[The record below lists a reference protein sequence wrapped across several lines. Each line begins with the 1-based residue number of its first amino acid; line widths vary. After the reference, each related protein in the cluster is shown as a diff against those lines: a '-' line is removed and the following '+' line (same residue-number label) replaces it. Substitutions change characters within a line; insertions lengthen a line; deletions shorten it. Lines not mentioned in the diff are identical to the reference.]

1 MGIRVPRITVNADF
15 GDDTA
20 FGDLSL
26 LSVGYGLH
34 QAWVYAVM
42 FGTPTIF
49 GTQTYVTGMYGSHA
63 SLPFLVSIVVFGLC
77 LLFAG
82 ITDQR
87 LLRTYISKK
96 TLAAGAALM
105 SAGTLLLLATPVISG
120 PALEA
125 VSGVMTGIGSAI
137 LILFWG
143 VAFARCDSASIVLN
157 SSIAIS
163 IAIGVYAIGLHYGPF
178 PIAGI
183 LAGIIPLLELAIL
196 WNKTP
201 APYSERNEVPIFKPL
216 PVNHAKFFLRFGIP
230 VFVFGVALGTLRQTS
245 IQYIVPASNVG
256 DQIAMLLAA
265 GFASVVIL
273 VTIVALG
280 GGDKWSRYFR
290 PLVPFIAVTLFFLPL
305 SEMSD
310 NTFAT
315 MFLVTG
321 YLCFEALMWIFFGE
335 LAQRFRL
342 SPIYVFG
349 LGRGMLALAGL
360 AGSLFPIVAANWV
373 HLLPFGEQGVIV
385 IVLLIMVVAYALLP
399 REREIEAI
407 VAPCPLVKAVS
418 LELSDR
424 VRPLGHAAAAGEG
437 AAAPAQPE
445 SATVA
450 TNAPHP
456 TPRSRPHPNRPRGAP
471 LRCWNSAARDEQ
483 TRAKSEKE
491 AAASARS
498 ARQWPTPTCFPG
510 ARRRSCSSWRRGTT
524 PHTSRKS
531 STFRKAPRKPTSATS
546 TRRRTSTA
554 SRSSCAS
561 SSLRIPPNS
570 ELAPRRLQRAAS
582 AAARKSRVPCTT
594 WVTLRRR
601 VLTIPTRSRGCTAF
615 RPSPPCSSR
624 RKFRLTLAP
633 TETPGAFAL
642 SQLHDIPYSYV
653 VNTSRKRFSRALLQ
667 IFRPCGNA
675 PNSRDVPTRLFSAP
689 QKRAHYRD
697 ESANTS
703 TRENAC
709 RACHEVEKLTST
721 GRISVSGTQPTV
733 GARPRGRNTSP
744 HHGAT
749 SARTRPLLRAAPVS
763 LSSAPS
769 SCSRFP
775 IVHALA

>member
-1 MGIRVPRITVNADF
+1 MGIRVPRITINADF
-15 GDDTA
+15 GDDA
-20 FGDLSL
+20 ALGDLSL

-34 QAWVYAVM
+34 QAWVYAAM
-42 FGTPTIF
+42 FGTSSIF
-49 GTQTYVTGMYGSHA
+49 GTQTYITGMYGSHA
-63 SLPFLVSIVVFGLC
+63 SLPFLISIVVFGLC

-96 TLAAGAALM
+96 TLVAGSLLM
-105 SAGTLLLLATPVISG
+105 SAGTLLLLSPPTINGPVLEAISG
-120 PALEA
+120 I
-125 VSGVMTGIGSAI
+125 STGIGSAI

-163 IAIGVYAIGLHYGPF
+163 IGIGVYAIGLHYGPF
-178 PIAGI
+178 PLAGI
-183 LAGIIPLLELAIL
+183 LTGIIPLLELAIL

-290 PLVPFIAVTLFFLPL
+290 PLIPFIAITLFFLPL

-310 NTFAT
+310 GTFAT
-315 MFLVTG
+315 MFLMMG

-385 IVLLIMVVAYALLP
+385 VVLLIMVVAYALLP

-418 LELSDR
+418 LELNDR
-424 VRPLGHAAAAGEG
+424 VRPLGASNTSADDG
-437 AAAPAQPE
+437 ASSTEPENAPA
-445 SATVA
+445 T
-450 TNAPHP
+450 APAPSIKAP
-456 TPRSRPHPNRPRGAP
+456 T
-471 LRCWNSAARDEQ
+471 
-483 TRAKSEKE
+483 
-491 AAASARS
+491 
-498 ARQWPTPTCFPG
+498 WPATPT
-510 ARRRSCSSWRRGTT
+510 RT
-524 PHTSRKS
+524 P
-531 STFRKAPRKPTSATS
+531 
-546 TRRRTSTA
+546 
-554 SRSSCAS
+554 
-561 SSLRIPPNS
+561 SLL
-570 ELAPRRLQRAAS
+570 E
-582 AAARKSRVPCTT
+582 
-594 WVTLRRR
+594 
-601 VLTIPTRSRGCTAF
+601 
-615 RPSPPCSSR
+615 
-624 RKFRLTLAP
+624 
-633 TETPGAFAL
+633 
-642 SQLHDIPYSYV
+642 
-653 VNTSRKRFSRALLQ
+653 
-667 IFRPCGNA
+667 
-675 PNSRDVPTRLFSAP
+675 
-689 QKRAHYRD
+689 
-697 ESANTS
+697 
-703 TRENAC
+703 
-709 RACHEVEKLTST
+709 
-721 GRISVSGTQPTV
+721 
-733 GARPRGRNTSP
+733 
-744 HHGAT
+744 
-749 SARTRPLLRAAPVS
+749 
-763 LSSAPS
+763 LSSAPRAEES
-769 SCSRFP
+769 EERRGGGRFRAKCETVANTYLLSRRETEIMFFLAKGHNAAYLQEKLY
-775 IVHALA
+775 ISEGTAKTHIRHVYKKTNVHSQQELMRLVELADPAE

>member
-143 VAFARCDSASIVLN
+143 VAFARCDSAFPSKAELVHRHLHRHRGVRHRPALRRSPSPA
-157 SSIAIS
+157 SSRAS
-163 IAIGVYAIGLHYGPF
+163 SRCWSSPSL
-178 PIAGI
+178 
-183 LAGIIPLLELAIL
+183 
-196 WNKTP
+196 NKTP
-201 APYSERNEVPIFKPL
+201 APYSGANEVPIFKPL

-315 MFLVTG
+315 MFLVMG

-418 LELSDR
+418 LESDTACGR
-424 VRPLGHAAAAGEG
+424 AGKRTRLAREPPRPRNLETTRRQRPTRLHL
-437 AAAPAQPE
+437 
-445 SATVA
+445 
-450 TNAPHP
+450 
-456 TPRSRPHPNRPRGAP
+456 TPRSRPNPNRPRGAP
-471 LRCWNSAARDEQ
+471 LRCWNSAAHAEQ
-483 TRAKSEKE
+483 TRAKSERE

-498 ARQWPTPTCFPG
+498 ARRLPTPTCFPG
-510 ARRRSCSSWRRGTT
+510 ARRRSCSFWRRGTT
-524 PHTSRKS
+524 PRTSRKS
-531 STFRKAPRKPTSATS
+531 STSRKAPRKPTSATS

-582 AAARKSRVPCTT
+582 ATARKSRVPCTNLVVDPQARSHDLDT
-594 WVTLRRR
+594 LARLHGVPLRRR
-601 VLTIPTRSRGCTAF
+601 AVRDARFASPQLPLKRQAPSRSHNRTT
-615 RPSPPCSSR
+615 S
-624 RKFRLTLAP
+624 LAA
-633 TETPGAFAL
+633 TP
-642 SQLHDIPYSYV
+642 
-653 VNTSRKRFSRALLQ
+653 
-667 IFRPCGNA
+667 
-675 PNSRDVPTRLFSAP
+675 
-689 QKRAHYRD
+689 
-697 ESANTS
+697 S
-703 TRENAC
+703 TR
-709 RACHEVEKLTST
+709 
-721 GRISVSGTQPTV
+721 
-733 GARPRGRNTSP
+733 ARNGFRGRFCKFFDLV
-744 HHGAT
+744 AT
-749 SARTRPLLRAAPVS
+749 PLIHEM
-763 LSSAPS
+763 
-769 SCSRFP
+769 F
-775 IVHALA
+775 

>member
-315 MFLVTG
+315 MFLVMG

-424 VRPLGHAAAAGEG
+424 VRPLGQAGSAGE
-437 AAAPAQPE
+437 E
-445 SATVA
+445 
-450 TNAPHP
+450 N
-456 TPRSRPHPNRPRGAP
+456 PNRPRGAP
-471 LRCWNSAARDEQ
+471 LRCWNSAAHAEQ
-483 TRAKSEKE
+483 TRAKSERE

-498 ARQWPTPTCFPG
+498 ARRLPTPTCFPG
-510 ARRRSCSSWRRGTT
+510 ARRRSCSFWRRGTT
-524 PHTSRKS
+524 PRTSRKS
-531 STFRKAPRKPTSATS
+531 STSRKAPRKPTSATS

-582 AAARKSRVPCTT
+582 ATARKSRVPCTNLVVDPQARSHDLDT
-594 WVTLRRR
+594 LARLHGVPLRRR
-601 VLTIPTRSRGCTAF
+601 AVRDARFASPQLPLKRQAPSRSHNRTT
-615 RPSPPCSSR
+615 S
-624 RKFRLTLAP
+624 LAA
-633 TETPGAFAL
+633 TP
-642 SQLHDIPYSYV
+642 
-653 VNTSRKRFSRALLQ
+653 
-667 IFRPCGNA
+667 
-675 PNSRDVPTRLFSAP
+675 
-689 QKRAHYRD
+689 
-697 ESANTS
+697 S
-703 TRENAC
+703 TR
-709 RACHEVEKLTST
+709 
-721 GRISVSGTQPTV
+721 
-733 GARPRGRNTSP
+733 ARNGFRGRFCKFFDLV
-744 HHGAT
+744 AT
-749 SARTRPLLRAAPVS
+749 PLIHEM
-763 LSSAPS
+763 
-769 SCSRFP
+769 F
-775 IVHALA
+775 

>member
-15 GDDTA
+15 GDGTA

-26 LSVGYGLH
+26 LSVGDGLH

-245 IQYIVPASNVG
+245 IQYIVPAPNVG

-315 MFLVTG
+315 MFLVMG

-424 VRPLGHAAAAGEG
+424 VRPLGQAGSAGEG
-437 AAAPAQPE
+437 AAAAAQ
-445 SATVA
+445 SGNNATAA
-450 TNAPHP
+450 TNAPAPDAEIAPEPEP
-456 TPRSRPHPNRPRGAP
+456 T
-471 LRCWNSAARDEQ
+471 
-483 TRAKSEKE
+483 
-491 AAASARS
+491 
-498 ARQWPTPTCFPG
+498 
-510 ARRRSCSSWRRGTT
+510 ARR
-524 PHTSRKS
+524 
-531 STFRKAPRKPTSATS
+531 AP
-546 TRRRTSTA
+546 
-554 SRSSCAS
+554 
-561 SSLRIPPNS
+561 SLL
-570 ELAPRRLQRAAS
+570 E
-582 AAARKSRVPCTT
+582 
-594 WVTLRRR
+594 
-601 VLTIPTRSRGCTAF
+601 
-615 RPSPPCSSR
+615 
-624 RKFRLTLAP
+624 
-633 TETPGAFAL
+633 
-642 SQLHDIPYSYV
+642 
-653 VNTSRKRFSRALLQ
+653 
-667 IFRPCGNA
+667 
-675 PNSRDVPTRLFSAP
+675 
-689 QKRAHYRD
+689 
-697 ESANTS
+697 
-703 TRENAC
+703 
-709 RACHEVEKLTST
+709 
-721 GRISVSGTQPTV
+721 
-733 GARPRGRNTSP
+733 
-744 HHGAT
+744 
-749 SARTRPLLRAAPVS
+749 
-763 LSSAPS
+763 LSSARRADEGEERKGGGRFRAK
-769 SCSRFP
+769 CETVANTYLLSRRETEIMFFLAKGHNAAY
-775 IVHALA
+775 IQEKLYISEGTAKTHIRHVYKKTNVHSQQELMRLVELADPAE

>member
-178 PIAGI
+178 AGI
-183 LAGIIPLLELAIL
+183 LAGIVPLLELAIL

-315 MFLVTG
+315 MFLVMG

-424 VRPLGHAAAAGEG
+424 VRPLGQAGSAGEG
-437 AAAPAQPE
+437 AAAAAQ
-445 SATVA
+445 SGNNATAA
-450 TNAPHP
+450 TNAPAPDAEIAPEPEP
-456 TPRSRPHPNRPRGAP
+456 TARRAP
-471 LRCWNSAARDEQ
+471 SLLELSSARRADEGEERKGGGRF
-483 TRAKSEKE
+483 RAKCETVANTYLLSRRETEIMFFLAKGHNAAYIQEKLYISEGTAKTHIRHVYKKTNIHSQQE
-491 AAASARS
+491 LMRRACGSRRIASLPLADCSARPPRPL
-498 ARQWPTPTCFPG
+498 ANPAFRAQTW
-510 ARRRSCSSWRRGTT
+510 SS
-524 PHTSRKS
+524 
-531 STFRKAPRKPTSATS
+531 
-546 TRRRTSTA
+546 
-554 SRSSCAS
+554 
-561 SSLRIPPNS
+561 I
-570 ELAPRRLQRAAS
+570 
-582 AAARKSRVPCTT
+582 
-594 WVTLRRR
+594 RRR
-601 VLTIPTRSRGCTAF
+601 VRTISTRSRGCTAF
-615 RPSPPCSSR
+615 PFAVVQFATQGLPHPSSR
-624 RKFRLTLAP
+624 
-633 TETPGAFAL
+633 
-642 SQLHDIPYSYV
+642 
-653 VNTSRKRFSRALLQ
+653 
-667 IFRPCGNA
+667 
-675 PNSRDVPTRLFSAP
+675 
-689 QKRAHYRD
+689 
-697 ESANTS
+697 
-703 TRENAC
+703 
-709 RACHEVEKLTST
+709 
-721 GRISVSGTQPTV
+721 
-733 GARPRGRNTSP
+733 
-744 HHGAT
+744 
-749 SARTRPLLRAAPVS
+749 
-763 LSSAPS
+763 
-769 SCSRFP
+769 
-775 IVHALA
+775 

>member
-34 QAWVYAVM
+34 QAW
-42 FGTPTIF
+42 
-49 GTQTYVTGMYGSHA
+49 
-63 SLPFLVSIVVFGLC
+63 
-77 LLFAG
+77 
-82 ITDQR
+82 
-87 LLRTYISKK
+87 
-96 TLAAGAALM
+96 
-105 SAGTLLLLATPVISG
+105 
-120 PALEA
+120 
-125 VSGVMTGIGSAI
+125 
-137 LILFWG
+137 
-143 VAFARCDSASIVLN
+143 
-157 SSIAIS
+157 
-163 IAIGVYAIGLHYGPF
+163 VYAIGLHYGPF

-315 MFLVTG
+315 MFLVMG

-424 VRPLGHAAAAGEG
+424 VRPLGQAGSAGEG
-437 AAAPAQPE
+437 AAAAAQ
-445 SATVA
+445 SGNNATAA
-450 TNAPHP
+450 TNAPAPDAEIAPEPEP
-456 TPRSRPHPNRPRGAP
+456 T
-471 LRCWNSAARDEQ
+471 
-483 TRAKSEKE
+483 
-491 AAASARS
+491 
-498 ARQWPTPTCFPG
+498 
-510 ARRRSCSSWRRGTT
+510 ARR
-524 PHTSRKS
+524 
-531 STFRKAPRKPTSATS
+531 AP
-546 TRRRTSTA
+546 
-554 SRSSCAS
+554 
-561 SSLRIPPNS
+561 SLL
-570 ELAPRRLQRAAS
+570 E
-582 AAARKSRVPCTT
+582 
-594 WVTLRRR
+594 
-601 VLTIPTRSRGCTAF
+601 
-615 RPSPPCSSR
+615 
-624 RKFRLTLAP
+624 
-633 TETPGAFAL
+633 
-642 SQLHDIPYSYV
+642 
-653 VNTSRKRFSRALLQ
+653 
-667 IFRPCGNA
+667 
-675 PNSRDVPTRLFSAP
+675 
-689 QKRAHYRD
+689 
-697 ESANTS
+697 
-703 TRENAC
+703 
-709 RACHEVEKLTST
+709 
-721 GRISVSGTQPTV
+721 
-733 GARPRGRNTSP
+733 
-744 HHGAT
+744 
-749 SARTRPLLRAAPVS
+749 
-763 LSSAPS
+763 LSSARRADEGEERKGGGRFRAK
-769 SCSRFP
+769 CETVANTYLLSRRETEIMFFLAKGHNAAY
-775 IVHALA
+775 IQEKLYISEGTAKTHIRHVYKKTNVHSQQELMRLVELADPAE

>member
-256 DQIAMLLAA
+256 DQIAMLLAT

-315 MFLVTG
+315 MFLVMG

-424 VRPLGHAAAAGEG
+424 VRPLGQAGSAGEG
-437 AAAPAQPE
+437 AAAAAQ
-445 SATVA
+445 SGNNATAA
-450 TNAPHP
+450 TNAP
-456 TPRSRPHPNRPRGAP
+456 AP
-471 LRCWNSAARDEQ
+471 DAEQ
-483 TRAKSEKE
+483 TRAKSERE

-498 ARQWPTPTCFPG
+498 ARRLPTPTCFPG
-510 ARRRSCSSWRRGTT
+510 ARRRSCSFWRRGTT
-524 PHTSRKS
+524 PRTSRKS
-531 STFRKAPRKPTSATS
+531 STSRKAPRKPTSATS

-582 AAARKSRVPCTT
+582 ATARKSRVPCTNLVVDPQARSHDLDT
-594 WVTLRRR
+594 LARLHGVPLRRR
-601 VLTIPTRSRGCTAF
+601 AVRDARFASPQLPLKRQAPSRSHNRTT
-615 RPSPPCSSR
+615 S
-624 RKFRLTLAP
+624 LAA
-633 TETPGAFAL
+633 TP
-642 SQLHDIPYSYV
+642 
-653 VNTSRKRFSRALLQ
+653 
-667 IFRPCGNA
+667 
-675 PNSRDVPTRLFSAP
+675 
-689 QKRAHYRD
+689 
-697 ESANTS
+697 S
-703 TRENAC
+703 TR
-709 RACHEVEKLTST
+709 
-721 GRISVSGTQPTV
+721 
-733 GARPRGRNTSP
+733 ARNGFRGRFCKFFDLV
-744 HHGAT
+744 AT
-749 SARTRPLLRAAPVS
+749 PLIHEM
-763 LSSAPS
+763 
-769 SCSRFP
+769 F
-775 IVHALA
+775 

>member
-256 DQIAMLLAA
+256 DQIAMLLAV

-315 MFLVTG
+315 MFLVMG

-424 VRPLGHAAAAGEG
+424 VRPLGQAGSAGEG
-437 AAAPAQPE
+437 AAAAAQ
-445 SATVA
+445 SGNNATAA
-450 TNAPHP
+450 TNAPAPDAEIAPEPEP
-456 TPRSRPHPNRPRGAP
+456 TARRAPSLLELSSARRADEGEERKGGGRFRAKCETVANTYLLSRRETEIMFFLAKGHNAAYIQEKLYISRHRENPHPPRLQEDERPQPAGA
-471 LRCWNSAARDEQ
+471 
-483 TRAKSEKE
+483 
-491 AAASARS
+491 
-498 ARQWPTPTCFPG
+498 
-510 ARRRSCSSWRRGTT
+510 
-524 PHTSRKS
+524 H
-531 STFRKAPRKPTSATS
+531 
-546 TRRRTSTA
+546 
-554 SRSSCAS
+554 
-561 SSLRIPPNS
+561 
-570 ELAPRRLQRAAS
+570 APRRACGSRRIASLPLADCSARPPRPLANPAFRAQ
-582 AAARKSRVPCTT
+582 T
-594 WVTLRRR
+594 WSSIRRR
-601 VLTIPTRSRGCTAF
+601 VRTISTRSRGCTAF
-615 RPSPPCSSR
+615 PFAVVQFATQGLPHPSSR
-624 RKFRLTLAP
+624 
-633 TETPGAFAL
+633 
-642 SQLHDIPYSYV
+642 
-653 VNTSRKRFSRALLQ
+653 
-667 IFRPCGNA
+667 
-675 PNSRDVPTRLFSAP
+675 
-689 QKRAHYRD
+689 
-697 ESANTS
+697 
-703 TRENAC
+703 
-709 RACHEVEKLTST
+709 
-721 GRISVSGTQPTV
+721 
-733 GARPRGRNTSP
+733 
-744 HHGAT
+744 
-749 SARTRPLLRAAPVS
+749 
-763 LSSAPS
+763 
-769 SCSRFP
+769 
-775 IVHALA
+775 

>member
-315 MFLVTG
+315 MFLVMG

-424 VRPLGHAAAAGEG
+424 VRPLGKRDR
-437 AAAPAQPE
+437 PAREPPRPRNLETTRRQRP
-445 SATVA
+445 TRL
-450 TNAPHP
+450 HL
-456 TPRSRPHPNRPRGAP
+456 TPRSRPNPNRPRGAP
-471 LRCWNSAARDEQ
+471 LRCWNSAAHAEQ
-483 TRAKSEKE
+483 TRAKSERE

-498 ARQWPTPTCFPG
+498 ARRLPTPTCFPG
-510 ARRRSCSSWRRGTT
+510 ARRRSCSFWRRGTT
-524 PHTSRKS
+524 PRTSRKS
-531 STFRKAPRKPTSATS
+531 STSRKAPRKPTSATS

-582 AAARKSRVPCTT
+582 ATARKSRVPCTNLVVDPQARSHDLDT
-594 WVTLRRR
+594 LARLHGVPLRRR
-601 VLTIPTRSRGCTAF
+601 AVRDARFASPQLPLKRQAPSRSHNRTT
-615 RPSPPCSSR
+615 S
-624 RKFRLTLAP
+624 LAA
-633 TETPGAFAL
+633 TP
-642 SQLHDIPYSYV
+642 
-653 VNTSRKRFSRALLQ
+653 
-667 IFRPCGNA
+667 
-675 PNSRDVPTRLFSAP
+675 
-689 QKRAHYRD
+689 
-697 ESANTS
+697 S
-703 TRENAC
+703 TR
-709 RACHEVEKLTST
+709 
-721 GRISVSGTQPTV
+721 
-733 GARPRGRNTSP
+733 ARNGFRGRFCKFFDLV
-744 HHGAT
+744 AT
-749 SARTRPLLRAAPVS
+749 PLIHEM
-763 LSSAPS
+763 
-769 SCSRFP
+769 F
-775 IVHALA
+775 

>member
-1 MGIRVPRITVNADF
+1 MGIRVPRITINADF

-34 QAWVYAVM
+34 QAWVYAAM
-42 FGTPTIF
+42 FGTSSIF
-49 GTQTYVTGMYGSHA
+49 GTQTYITGMYGSHA
-63 SLPFLVSIVVFGLC
+63 SLPFLISIVVFGVC

-87 LLRTYISKK
+87 LLKAYISKK
-96 TLAAGAALM
+96 TLVAGSVLM
-105 SAGTLLLLATPVISG
+105 SAGTLLLLSPPAING
-120 PALEA
+120 PALEV
-125 VSGVMTGIGSAI
+125 VSGIATGIGSAI

-163 IAIGVYAIGLHYGPF
+163 IGIGVYAIGLHYGPF

-183 LAGIIPLLELAIL
+183 LTGIIPLLELAIL

-245 IQYIVPASNVG
+245 IQYIVPASNVA
-256 DQIAMLLAA
+256 DQIVMLLAA

-290 PLVPFIAVTLFFLPL
+290 PLIPFIAVTLFFLPL

-310 NTFAT
+310 GTFAT
-315 MFLVTG
+315 MFLVMG

-385 IVLLIMVVAYALLP
+385 VVLLIMVVAYALLP

-418 LELSDR
+418 LELNDR
-424 VRPLGHAAAAGEG
+424 VRPLGHAGAGAGAGAGGGDDAVSRAELEGAGTNMDAAADNAAQTVP
-437 AAAPAQPE
+437 AAAPTAARTPSLLE
-445 SATVA
+445 RSSARRADEGDGEGRKGGGRFRTKCETVA
-450 TNAPHP
+450 NTYLLSRRETEIMFFLAKGHNAAYIQEKLYISEGTAKTHIRHVYKKTNVHSQQELMRLVELA
-456 TPRSRPHPNRPRGAP
+456 
-471 LRCWNSAARDEQ
+471 
-483 TRAKSEKE
+483 E
-491 AAASARS
+491 AA
-498 ARQWPTPTCFPG
+498 
-510 ARRRSCSSWRRGTT
+510 
-524 PHTSRKS
+524 
-531 STFRKAPRKPTSATS
+531 
-546 TRRRTSTA
+546 
-554 SRSSCAS
+554 
-561 SSLRIPPNS
+561 
-570 ELAPRRLQRAAS
+570 E
-582 AAARKSRVPCTT
+582 
-594 WVTLRRR
+594 
-601 VLTIPTRSRGCTAF
+601 
-615 RPSPPCSSR
+615 
-624 RKFRLTLAP
+624 
-633 TETPGAFAL
+633 
-642 SQLHDIPYSYV
+642 
-653 VNTSRKRFSRALLQ
+653 
-667 IFRPCGNA
+667 
-675 PNSRDVPTRLFSAP
+675 
-689 QKRAHYRD
+689 
-697 ESANTS
+697 
-703 TRENAC
+703 
-709 RACHEVEKLTST
+709 
-721 GRISVSGTQPTV
+721 
-733 GARPRGRNTSP
+733 
-744 HHGAT
+744 
-749 SARTRPLLRAAPVS
+749 
-763 LSSAPS
+763 
-769 SCSRFP
+769 
-775 IVHALA
+775 

>member
-183 LAGIIPLLELAIL
+183 LTAIIPLLELAIL

-201 APYSERNEVPIFKPL
+201 QPYSERNEVPIFKPL
-216 PVNHAKFFLRFGIP
+216 PVNHTKFFLRFALP

-245 IQYIVPASNVG
+245 IQYIVPASNVA
-256 DQIAMLLAA
+256 DQILMLLAA
-265 GFASVVIL
+265 GCATVIIL

-290 PLVPFIAVTLFFLPL
+290 PLIPFIAVTLFFLPL

-310 NTFAT
+310 STFSS
-315 MFLVTG
+315 MFLVVG

-385 IVLLIMVVAYALLP
+385 IVLLIMVFAYALLP

-418 LELSDR
+418 AELNDQ
-424 VRPLGHAAAAGEG
+424 VRPLM
-437 AAAPAQPE
+437 
-445 SATVA
+445 
-450 TNAPHP
+450 
-456 TPRSRPHPNRPRGAP
+456 P
-471 LRCWNSAARDEQ
+471 LRPTADDGASGSETTAR
-483 TRAKSEKE
+483 
-491 AAASARS
+491 
-498 ARQWPTPTCFPG
+498 
-510 ARRRSCSSWRRGTT
+510 
-524 PHTSRKS
+524 H
-531 STFRKAPRKPTSATS
+531 
-546 TRRRTSTA
+546 RTE
-554 SRSSCAS
+554 
-561 SSLRIPPNS
+561 P
-570 ELAPRRLQRAAS
+570 
-582 AAARKSRVPCTT
+582 V
-594 WVTLRRR
+594 
-601 VLTIPTRSRGCTAF
+601 
-615 RPSPPCSSR
+615 SPP
-624 RKFRLTLAP
+624 
-633 TETPGAFAL
+633 
-642 SQLHDIPYSYV
+642 
-653 VNTSRKRFSRALLQ
+653 
-667 IFRPCGNA
+667 
-675 PNSRDVPTRLFSAP
+675 
-689 QKRAHYRD
+689 
-697 ESANTS
+697 
-703 TRENAC
+703 
-709 RACHEVEKLTST
+709 
-721 GRISVSGTQPTV
+721 
-733 GARPRGRNTSP
+733 
-744 HHGAT
+744 
-749 SARTRPLLRAAPVS
+749 
-763 LSSAPS
+763 
-769 SCSRFP
+769 
-775 IVHALA
+775 

>member
-163 IAIGVYAIGLHYGPF
+163 IAIEVYAIGLHYGPF

-315 MFLVTG
+315 MFLVMG

-424 VRPLGHAAAAGEG
+424 VRPLGQAGSAARE
-437 AAAPAQPE
+437 PPRPRNLETTRRQRP
-445 SATVA
+445 TRL
-450 TNAPHP
+450 HL
-456 TPRSRPHPNRPRGAP
+456 TPRSRPNPNRPRGAP
-471 LRCWNSAARDEQ
+471 LRCWNSAAHAEQ
-483 TRAKSEKE
+483 TRAKSERE
-491 AAASARS
+491 AASSARS
-498 ARQWPTPTCFPG
+498 ARRLPTPTCFPG
-510 ARRRSCSSWRRGTT
+510 ARRRSCSFWRRGTT
-524 PHTSRKS
+524 PRTSRKS
-531 STFRKAPRKPTSATS
+531 STSRKAPRKPTSATS

-582 AAARKSRVPCTT
+582 ATARKSRVPCTNLVVDPQARSHDLDT
-594 WVTLRRR
+594 LARLHGVPLRRR
-601 VLTIPTRSRGCTAF
+601 AVRDARFASPQLPLKRQAPSRSHNRTT
-615 RPSPPCSSR
+615 S
-624 RKFRLTLAP
+624 LAA
-633 TETPGAFAL
+633 TP
-642 SQLHDIPYSYV
+642 
-653 VNTSRKRFSRALLQ
+653 
-667 IFRPCGNA
+667 
-675 PNSRDVPTRLFSAP
+675 
-689 QKRAHYRD
+689 
-697 ESANTS
+697 S
-703 TRENAC
+703 TR
-709 RACHEVEKLTST
+709 
-721 GRISVSGTQPTV
+721 
-733 GARPRGRNTSP
+733 ARNGFRGRFCKFFDLV
-744 HHGAT
+744 AT
-749 SARTRPLLRAAPVS
+749 PLIHEM
-763 LSSAPS
+763 
-769 SCSRFP
+769 F
-775 IVHALA
+775 

>member
-1 MGIRVPRITVNADF
+1 MGIRVPRITINADF

-34 QAWVYAVM
+34 QAWVYAAM
-42 FGTPTIF
+42 FGTSSIF
-49 GTQTYVTGMYGSHA
+49 GTQTYITGMYGSHA
-63 SLPFLVSIVVFGLC
+63 SLPFLISIVVFGVC

-87 LLRTYISKK
+87 LLKAYISKK
-96 TLAAGAALM
+96 TLVAGSVLM
-105 SAGTLLLLATPVISG
+105 SAGTLLLLSPPAING
-120 PALEA
+120 PALEV
-125 VSGVMTGIGSAI
+125 VSGIATGIGSAI

-163 IAIGVYAIGLHYGPF
+163 IGIGVYAIGLHYGPF

-183 LAGIIPLLELAIL
+183 LTGIIPLLELAIL

-245 IQYIVPASNVG
+245 IQYIVPASNVA
-256 DQIAMLLAA
+256 DQIVMLLAA

-290 PLVPFIAVTLFFLPL
+290 PLIPFIAVTLFFLPL

-310 NTFAT
+310 GTFAT
-315 MFLVTG
+315 MFLVMG

-385 IVLLIMVVAYALLP
+385 VVLLIMVVAYALLP

-424 VRPLGHAAAAGEG
+424 VRPLGHAGAGAGAGAGDAVSRAELEGAGTNMG
-437 AAAPAQPE
+437 AAADNAAETVPAAAPTAARTPSLLE
-445 SATVA
+445 RSSARRADEGDGEGRKGGGRFRTKCETVA
-450 TNAPHP
+450 NTYLLSRRETEIMFFLAKGHNAAYIQEKLYISEGTAKTHIRHVYKKTNVHSQQELMRLVELA
-456 TPRSRPHPNRPRGAP
+456 
-471 LRCWNSAARDEQ
+471 
-483 TRAKSEKE
+483 E
-491 AAASARS
+491 AA
-498 ARQWPTPTCFPG
+498 
-510 ARRRSCSSWRRGTT
+510 
-524 PHTSRKS
+524 
-531 STFRKAPRKPTSATS
+531 
-546 TRRRTSTA
+546 
-554 SRSSCAS
+554 
-561 SSLRIPPNS
+561 
-570 ELAPRRLQRAAS
+570 E
-582 AAARKSRVPCTT
+582 
-594 WVTLRRR
+594 
-601 VLTIPTRSRGCTAF
+601 
-615 RPSPPCSSR
+615 
-624 RKFRLTLAP
+624 
-633 TETPGAFAL
+633 
-642 SQLHDIPYSYV
+642 
-653 VNTSRKRFSRALLQ
+653 
-667 IFRPCGNA
+667 
-675 PNSRDVPTRLFSAP
+675 
-689 QKRAHYRD
+689 
-697 ESANTS
+697 
-703 TRENAC
+703 
-709 RACHEVEKLTST
+709 
-721 GRISVSGTQPTV
+721 
-733 GARPRGRNTSP
+733 
-744 HHGAT
+744 
-749 SARTRPLLRAAPVS
+749 
-763 LSSAPS
+763 
-769 SCSRFP
+769 
-775 IVHALA
+775 

>member
-290 PLVPFIAVTLFFLPL
+290 PLVPFIAVTLFF
-305 SEMSD
+305 
-310 NTFAT
+310 AA
-315 MFLVTG
+315 
-321 YLCFEALMWIFFGE
+321 CW
-335 LAQRFRL
+335 RW
-342 SPIYVFG
+342 
-349 LGRGMLALAGL
+349 RG
-360 AGSLFPIVAANWV
+360 W
-373 HLLPFGEQGVIV
+373 
-385 IVLLIMVVAYALLP
+385 
-399 REREIEAI
+399 
-407 VAPCPLVKAVS
+407 
-418 LELSDR
+418 R
-424 VRPLGHAAAAGEG
+424 VR
-437 AAAPAQPE
+437 
-445 SATVA
+445 
-450 TNAPHP
+450 
-456 TPRSRPHPNRPRGAP
+456 
-471 LRCWNSAARDEQ
+471 
-483 TRAKSEKE
+483 
-491 AAASARS
+491 
-498 ARQWPTPTCFPG
+498 CFP
-510 ARRRSCSSWRRGTT
+510 SWRRTGCICFR
-524 PHTSRKS
+524 SANRVS
-531 STFRKAPRKPTSATS
+531 S
-546 TRRRTSTA
+546 
-554 SRSSCAS
+554 SSC
-561 SSLRIPPNS
+561 
-570 ELAPRRLQRAAS
+570 
-582 AAARKSRVPCTT
+582 C
-594 WVTLRRR
+594 
-601 VLTIPTRSRGCTAF
+601 
-615 RPSPPCSSR
+615 
-624 RKFRLTLAP
+624 
-633 TETPGAFAL
+633 
-642 SQLHDIPYSYV
+642 
-653 VNTSRKRFSRALLQ
+653 
-667 IFRPCGNA
+667 
-675 PNSRDVPTRLFSAP
+675 
-689 QKRAHYRD
+689 
-697 ESANTS
+697 
-703 TRENAC
+703 
-709 RACHEVEKLTST
+709 
-721 GRISVSGTQPTV
+721 
-733 GARPRGRNTSP
+733 
-744 HHGAT
+744 
-749 SARTRPLLRAAPVS
+749 
-763 LSSAPS
+763 
-769 SCSRFP
+769 
-775 IVHALA
+775 

>member
-87 LLRTYISKK
+87 LLGTYISKK

-256 DQIAMLLAA
+256 DQIAMLLAV

-315 MFLVTG
+315 MFLVMG

-424 VRPLGHAAAAGEG
+424 VRPLGQAGSAGEG
-437 AAAPAQPE
+437 AAAAAQSGNARTRTDRAARPFAAGTQQRTPSRRGRRAKGRRPLPREVRDGCQHLPAFPARDGDHVLSGEGAQRRVHPGKALHLGRHRE
-445 SATVA
+445 
-450 TNAPHP
+450 NPHP
-456 TPRSRPHPNRPRGAP
+456 PRLQEDERPQPAGA
-471 LRCWNSAARDEQ
+471 
-483 TRAKSEKE
+483 
-491 AAASARS
+491 
-498 ARQWPTPTCFPG
+498 
-510 ARRRSCSSWRRGTT
+510 
-524 PHTSRKS
+524 H
-531 STFRKAPRKPTSATS
+531 
-546 TRRRTSTA
+546 
-554 SRSSCAS
+554 
-561 SSLRIPPNS
+561 
-570 ELAPRRLQRAAS
+570 APRRACGSRRIASLPLADCSARPPRPLANPAFRAQ
-582 AAARKSRVPCTT
+582 T
-594 WVTLRRR
+594 WSSIRRR
-601 VLTIPTRSRGCTAF
+601 VRTISTRSRGCTAF
-615 RPSPPCSSR
+615 PFAVVQFATQGSPHPSSR
-624 RKFRLTLAP
+624 
-633 TETPGAFAL
+633 
-642 SQLHDIPYSYV
+642 
-653 VNTSRKRFSRALLQ
+653 
-667 IFRPCGNA
+667 
-675 PNSRDVPTRLFSAP
+675 
-689 QKRAHYRD
+689 
-697 ESANTS
+697 
-703 TRENAC
+703 
-709 RACHEVEKLTST
+709 
-721 GRISVSGTQPTV
+721 
-733 GARPRGRNTSP
+733 
-744 HHGAT
+744 
-749 SARTRPLLRAAPVS
+749 
-763 LSSAPS
+763 
-769 SCSRFP
+769 
-775 IVHALA
+775 

>member
-183 LAGIIPLLELAIL
+183 LAGIIAAGARHPLEQNAGAVFRAQRGSHLQTASGEPCQVLPALRHSRVRVRRGVGHAAANVHPVHRARLER
-196 WNKTP
+196 
-201 APYSERNEVPIFKPL
+201 S
-216 PVNHAKFFLRFGIP
+216 
-230 VFVFGVALGTLRQTS
+230 
-245 IQYIVPASNVG
+245 

-315 MFLVTG
+315 MFLVMG

-407 VAPCPLVKAVS
+407 VAPVS
-418 LELSDR
+418 
-424 VRPLGHAAAAGEG
+424 AGE
-437 AAAPAQPE
+437 
-445 SATVA
+445 
-450 TNAPHP
+450 
-456 TPRSRPHPNRPRGAP
+456 SRVVGIERPRAALGQAG
-471 LRCWNSAARDEQ
+471 SAGREPPRPRIWKQRDG
-483 TRAKSEKE
+483 SD
-491 AAASARS
+491 
-498 ARQWPTPTCFPG
+498 
-510 ARRRSCSSWRRGTT
+510 
-524 PHTSRKS
+524 
-531 STFRKAPRKPTSATS
+531 
-546 TRRRTSTA
+546 
-554 SRSSCAS
+554 
-561 SSLRIPPNS
+561 
-570 ELAPRRLQRAAS
+570 QRA
-582 AAARKSRVPCTT
+582 CT
-594 WVTLRRR
+594 
-601 VLTIPTRSRGCTAF
+601 
-615 RPSPPCSSR
+615 
-624 RKFRLTLAP
+624 
-633 TETPGAFAL
+633 
-642 SQLHDIPYSYV
+642 
-653 VNTSRKRFSRALLQ
+653 
-667 IFRPCGNA
+667 
-675 PNSRDVPTRLFSAP
+675 
-689 QKRAHYRD
+689 
-697 ESANTS
+697 
-703 TRENAC
+703 
-709 RACHEVEKLTST
+709 
-721 GRISVSGTQPTV
+721 
-733 GARPRGRNTSP
+733 
-744 HHGAT
+744 
-749 SARTRPLLRAAPVS
+749 
-763 LSSAPS
+763 
-769 SCSRFP
+769 
-775 IVHALA
+775 

>member
-315 MFLVTG
+315 MFLVMG

-349 LGRGMLALAGL
+349 LGRGRLALAGL
-360 AGSLFPIVAANWV
+360 AALTSLGA
-373 HLLPFGEQGVIV
+373 LLFLAWSLRDIRATPDAIPAWPLGGVIGCVVLTFVLRLQAFNTSHYAAFHLENILRSRLARKALQLPPGVLQQMGSGSVAKVMLDDVKSLHIFVADSTPLYARAIIMPLATIV
-385 IVLLIMVVAYALLP
+385 ILFWLDWRLAIATLGVLAFGSVVLVLARQRSEDMALL
-399 REREIEAI
+399 
-407 VAPCPLVKAVS
+407 
-418 LELSDR
+418 
-424 VRPLGHAAAAGEG
+424 
-437 AAAPAQPE
+437 
-445 SATVA
+445 
-450 TNAPHP
+450 
-456 TPRSRPHPNRPRGAP
+456 
-471 LRCWNSAARDEQ
+471 
-483 TRAKSEKE
+483 
-491 AAASARS
+491 
-498 ARQWPTPTCFPG
+498 
-510 ARRRSCSSWRRGTT
+510 
-524 PHTSRKS
+524 
-531 STFRKAPRKPTSATS
+531 
-546 TRRRTSTA
+546 
-554 SRSSCAS
+554 
-561 SSLRIPPNS
+561 
-570 ELAPRRLQRAAS
+570 
-582 AAARKSRVPCTT
+582 
-594 WVTLRRR
+594 
-601 VLTIPTRSRGCTAF
+601 
-615 RPSPPCSSR
+615 
-624 RKFRLTLAP
+624 
-633 TETPGAFAL
+633 
-642 SQLHDIPYSYV
+642 
-653 VNTSRKRFSRALLQ
+653 
-667 IFRPCGNA
+667 
-675 PNSRDVPTRLFSAP
+675 
-689 QKRAHYRD
+689 
-697 ESANTS
+697 
-703 TRENAC
+703 
-709 RACHEVEKLTST
+709 
-721 GRISVSGTQPTV
+721 
-733 GARPRGRNTSP
+733 
-744 HHGAT
+744 
-749 SARTRPLLRAAPVS
+749 
-763 LSSAPS
+763 
-769 SCSRFP
+769 
-775 IVHALA
+775 

>member
-315 MFLVTG
+315 MFLVMG

-424 VRPLGHAAAAGEG
+424 VRPLGQAGSAGEG
-437 AAAPAQPE
+437 AAAAAQ
-445 SATVA
+445 SGNNATAA
-450 TNAPHP
+450 THA
-456 TPRSRPHPNRPRGAP
+456 PRSRPNPNRPRGAP
-471 LRCWNSAARDEQ
+471 LRCWNSAAHAEQ
-483 TRAKSEKE
+483 TRAKSERE

-498 ARQWPTPTCFPG
+498 ARRLPTPTCFPG
-510 ARRRSCSSWRRGTT
+510 ARRRSCSFWRRGTT
-524 PHTSRKS
+524 PRTSRKS
-531 STFRKAPRKPTSATS
+531 STSRKAPRKPTSATS

-582 AAARKSRVPCTT
+582 ATARKSRVPCTNLVVDPQARSHDLDT
-594 WVTLRRR
+594 LARLHGVPLRRR
-601 VLTIPTRSRGCTAF
+601 AVRDARFASPQLPLKRQAPSRSHNRTT
-615 RPSPPCSSR
+615 S
-624 RKFRLTLAP
+624 LAA
-633 TETPGAFAL
+633 TP
-642 SQLHDIPYSYV
+642 
-653 VNTSRKRFSRALLQ
+653 
-667 IFRPCGNA
+667 
-675 PNSRDVPTRLFSAP
+675 
-689 QKRAHYRD
+689 
-697 ESANTS
+697 S
-703 TRENAC
+703 TR
-709 RACHEVEKLTST
+709 
-721 GRISVSGTQPTV
+721 
-733 GARPRGRNTSP
+733 ARNGFRGRFCKFFDLV
-744 HHGAT
+744 AT
-749 SARTRPLLRAAPVS
+749 PLIHEM
-763 LSSAPS
+763 
-769 SCSRFP
+769 F
-775 IVHALA
+775 

>member
-1 MGIRVPRITVNADF
+1 MGIRVPRITINADF

-34 QAWVYAVM
+34 QAWVYAAM
-42 FGTPTIF
+42 FGTSSIF
-49 GTQTYVTGMYGSHA
+49 GTQTYITGMYGSHA
-63 SLPFLVSIVVFGLC
+63 SLPFLISIVVFGVC

-87 LLRTYISKK
+87 LLKAYISKK
-96 TLAAGAALM
+96 TLVAGSVLM
-105 SAGTLLLLATPVISG
+105 SAGTLLLLSPPAING
-120 PALEA
+120 PALEV
-125 VSGVMTGIGSAI
+125 VSGVATGIGSAI

-163 IAIGVYAIGLHYGPF
+163 IGIGVYAIGLHYGPF
-178 PIAGI
+178 PIAGV
-183 LAGIIPLLELAIL
+183 LTGIIPLLELAIL

-245 IQYIVPASNVG
+245 IQYIVPASNVA

-290 PLVPFIAVTLFFLPL
+290 PLIPFIAVTLFFLPL

-310 NTFAT
+310 GTFAT
-315 MFLVTG
+315 MFLVMG

-385 IVLLIMVVAYALLP
+385 VVLLIMVVAYALLP

-418 LELSDR
+418 LELNDR
-424 VRPLGHAAAAGEG
+424 VRPLGHAGAGAGAGAGGGDAVSRAELEGAGTNMDAAADNAAQTVP
-437 AAAPAQPE
+437 AAAPTAARTPSLLE
-445 SATVA
+445 RSSARPADEGDGEGRKGGGRFRTKCETVA
-450 TNAPHP
+450 NTYLLSRRETEIMFFLAKGHNAAYIQEKLYISEGTAKTHIRHVYKKTNVHSQQELMRLVELA
-456 TPRSRPHPNRPRGAP
+456 
-471 LRCWNSAARDEQ
+471 
-483 TRAKSEKE
+483 E
-491 AAASARS
+491 AA
-498 ARQWPTPTCFPG
+498 
-510 ARRRSCSSWRRGTT
+510 
-524 PHTSRKS
+524 
-531 STFRKAPRKPTSATS
+531 
-546 TRRRTSTA
+546 
-554 SRSSCAS
+554 
-561 SSLRIPPNS
+561 
-570 ELAPRRLQRAAS
+570 E
-582 AAARKSRVPCTT
+582 
-594 WVTLRRR
+594 
-601 VLTIPTRSRGCTAF
+601 
-615 RPSPPCSSR
+615 
-624 RKFRLTLAP
+624 
-633 TETPGAFAL
+633 
-642 SQLHDIPYSYV
+642 
-653 VNTSRKRFSRALLQ
+653 
-667 IFRPCGNA
+667 
-675 PNSRDVPTRLFSAP
+675 
-689 QKRAHYRD
+689 
-697 ESANTS
+697 
-703 TRENAC
+703 
-709 RACHEVEKLTST
+709 
-721 GRISVSGTQPTV
+721 
-733 GARPRGRNTSP
+733 
-744 HHGAT
+744 
-749 SARTRPLLRAAPVS
+749 
-763 LSSAPS
+763 
-769 SCSRFP
+769 
-775 IVHALA
+775 